1 MQKQKGNESKSPQN
15 ADHFTFQRMGGINQ
29 LVMHNNYDW
38 ENLANL
44 DPKLWMALSCPIG
57 GLEYSH
63 ETLEMLDTDH
73 DGRIRAQEV
82 RDAVNWV
89 CQCLVNPSQL
99 VQGSQELKAS
109 ELRTDTP
116 EGEKVSSAL
125 KIALQQCGK
134 QDADAL
140 SLKEAADTFAK
151 ASDYAFNGD
160 GVVTLE
166 SAQQACADKPALGD
180 LSEFIRLGLSIVGGK
195 KDATGRPGLD
205 ADLAAEL
212 LKRAQALLAWR
223 KKVQGLEL
231 PLGDKTGEAWS
242 LLQRLRPKL
251 DDFFNRC
258 QFASYA
264 PETAATLGEGA
275 ILQQMAADDAHKGAI
290 TLDEATL
297 LELPLA
303 RIDSSGKLN
312 LLENVNPAWKDDLA
326 LFASLFAAKIPEKNI
341 LEQPVWEQI
350 WERFAEYAAT
360 LDEKPNFALPP
371 DDAVCASFPG
381 LPELCEAPAGDPLD
395 RAWLATKPN
404 IALDSLD
411 DKQLEWLEGQKDNF
425 AQVVKMDLDA
435 PSLASFQELYKLS
448 LMNAHLYTFLMNF
461 VSFMDFYNPDKKAIF
476 QTGTLY
482 LNSIGCML
490 SVPVADID
498 AHASLAVP
506 SHLCLIY
513 CECTRKENDGSLRTM
528 TIASAL
534 TQGSVDDLLDGR
546 HGLFIDNDGK
556 EWDSRIV
563 RIIHNPVS
571 IREAVWSPYR
581 RLANLASQQI
591 QKFVSKKEEDATKT
605 LTEHATTIAQGA
617 KPAEPKAGFDFAK
630 GAGIFAALGLALSA
644 VSAAFAYIANSL
656 ASLGWYWPLAII
668 LVFICISGPSA
679 FLAWLKLRKRT
690 LGPLLDA
697 SGWAVNQGA
706 PINLAMGAS
715 LTSVGKLPP
724 NASLDLHDPYS
735 LPGKML
741 RRKWKIRFWVTVI
754 LLALAAIGCFVLY
767 CYLFGE
773 PLWLFWLRAVTG
785 I

>member
-1 MQKQKGNESKSPQN
+1 MEMQKGTDPRNPQK

-29 LVMHNNYDW
+29 LVMHNDFDW
-38 ENLANL
+38 QNLENL
-44 DPKLWMALSCPIG
+44 DPKLWMALSCPIQ

-63 ETLEMLDTDH
+63 ETLDMLDADH

-82 RDAVNWV
+82 RDAVNWA
-89 CQCLVNPSQL
+89 CQRLVNPSQL
-99 VQGSQELKAS
+99 VKGSQELRAS
-109 ELRTDTP
+109 ELRSDTP
-116 EGEKVSSAL
+116 EGTAIISAL
-125 KIALQQCGK
+125 KIALQQYGK
-134 QDADAL
+134 EDTDAL
-140 SLKEAADTFAK
+140 SLAEAADTFSK
-151 ASDYAFNGD
+151 ASSYAFNGD

-166 SAQQACADKPALGD
+166 CAQQASADKPELGD
-180 LSEFIRLGLSIVGGK
+180 ISEFVRLGLAIVGGK

-205 ADLAAEL
+205 ADLGAEL
-212 LKRAQALLAWR
+212 LKMASALGAWR
-223 KKVQGLEL
+223 KKVQGLDL

-242 LLQRLRPKL
+242 LLQELRPKL

-258 QFASYA
+258 QFAAYA

-275 ILQQMAADDAHKGAI
+275 ILQQMAADDTHKGAL
-290 TLDEATL
+290 TLDQATL

-303 RIDSSGKLN
+303 RIAPDGKLN
-312 LLENVNPAWKDDLA
+312 LIENVNPAWKDKLA
-326 LFASLFAAKIPEKNI
+326 LFASLFAAELPKKNI

-350 WERFAEYAAT
+350 WQRFAEYAAT
-360 LDEKPNFALPP
+360 LDEKPDFALPP
-371 DDAVCASFPG
+371 EDAVCVALPG
-381 LPELCEAPAGDPLD
+381 LPELCEAPGGDALG

-404 IALDSLD
+404 IVLDGLD
-411 DKQLEWLEGQKDNF
+411 DKQLEWLEAQKDNF

-435 PSLASFQELYKLS
+435 PSLASFQDLYKLS
-448 LMNAHLYTFLMNF
+448 LYNAHLYTFLMNF

-490 SVPVADID
+490 SVPVTDID

-513 CECTRKENDGSLRTM
+513 CECTRKEDDGSVKTM

-581 RLANLASQQI
+581 RLAAMASQQI
-591 QKFVSKKEEDATKT
+591 QKFVSKKEEDATQA
-605 LTEHATTIAQGA
+605 LTDHATTVAQGG

-656 ASLGWYWPLAII
+656 ASLGWYWPLALI
-668 LVFICISGPSA
+668 LVFICISGPSVI
-679 FLAWLKLRKRT
+679 LAWLKLRKRT

-724 NASLDLHDPYS
+724 NATLDLHDPYS